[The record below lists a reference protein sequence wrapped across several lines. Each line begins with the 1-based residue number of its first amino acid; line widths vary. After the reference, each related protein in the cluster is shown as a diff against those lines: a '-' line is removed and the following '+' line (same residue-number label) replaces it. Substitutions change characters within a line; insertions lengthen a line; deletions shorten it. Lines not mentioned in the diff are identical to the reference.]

1 MKKLFFTAYWWMEQ
15 FGLNLRKTARAII
28 ELPVYIKNYFELKK
42 QSGDWRLMLNKPCLH
57 DRVDSSGSASG
68 HYFFQDLYYAK
79 KINQA
84 NPEKHVDVGSR
95 VDGFVAHIASFRDI
109 EVLDIRPNDSV
120 VEGIIFRQCDLTEIP
135 EEFVNYTAS
144 LSCLHA
150 LEHFGLGR
158 YGDTLD
164 INGYVKGAGSLKQI
178 LTSGGVLYL
187 SVPIGEE
194 RIEFDAHR
202 VFDPRTIIE
211 LFSDFELKDFAWVG
225 DDDLLYVENDIDR
238 VDFSRLGNLE
248 YGLGMFTFIKK

>member
-1 MKKLFFTAYWWMEQ
+1 MP
-15 FGLNLRKTARAII
+15 KTVRAIV
-28 ELPVYIKNYFELKK
+28 ELPIYIKNYISLKG
-42 QSGDWRLMLNKPCLH
+42 QSGRWKIVLNKPCLH
-57 DRVDSSGSASG
+57 DRSDASGSASG

-84 NPEKHVDVGSR
+84 CPKKHVDVGSR
-95 VDGFVAHIASFRDI
+95 VDGFVAHVASFRNI
-109 EVLDIRPNDSV
+109 EVLDIRPNNSI
-120 VEGIIFRQCDLTEIP
+120 VEGIVFRQCDLTEVP
-135 EEFVNYTAS
+135 DVFVNYTDS

-164 INGYVKGAGSLKQI
+164 VNGHIKGVESLKQI
-178 LTSGGVLYL
+178 LMPGGVLYI

-225 DDDLLYVENDIDR
+225 DDDLLYVEESVDNY
-238 VDFSRLGNLE
+238 DFSELQKLE
-248 YGLGMFTFIKK
+248 YGLGMFTFKKK